1 MENMGVLILEGDSF
15 QILPASDKR
24 MNILFIKENRSLI
37 GELKEYIHSLDAMA
51 YFADDPVET
60 ESILS
65 KISIDLVIIPLK
77 ALSNLDMLKYIN
89 DHFKNTKVVITVDR
103 EEHNEKPENRK
114 TMYTNYDLLQKQLRL
129 FELKKAIGSGLN
141 YSPN

>member
-1 MENMGVLILEGDSF
+1 MGVLILEGDSF
-15 QILPASDKR
+15 QILPTSKKR

-51 YFADDPVET
+51 YFADDPIET
-60 ESILS
+60 ETILN

-77 ALSNLDMLKYIN
+77 ALSNMEMLKYIN

-103 EEHNEKPENRK
+103 EEQNDKAENRK